1 MGGLMRVFTRR
12 IKEDDK
18 EEDIEVVVS
27 GLVKHIADHPG
38 AISAALEKEII
49 DRVAEK
55 FVAEYYSTIV
65 GLANVE
71 EIAKRIGEKVAEEIT
86 KEIIRAVTGSGRHGY
101 QSGLQNSMFSQFYQK

>member
-1 MGGLMRVFTRR
+1 MRVFTRR
-12 IKEDDK
+12 IKEQDK
-18 EEDIEVVVS
+18 EEDIEVVAS

-38 AISAALEKEII
+38 TISAALEKEII

-71 EIAKRIGEKVAEEIT
+71 EIAKHIGDRVVIDIAKAIT
-86 KEIIRAVTGSGRHGY
+86 KAVTASILHPPIQY
-101 QSGLQNSMFSQFYQK
+101 HSGLQDSMLSQFCQK